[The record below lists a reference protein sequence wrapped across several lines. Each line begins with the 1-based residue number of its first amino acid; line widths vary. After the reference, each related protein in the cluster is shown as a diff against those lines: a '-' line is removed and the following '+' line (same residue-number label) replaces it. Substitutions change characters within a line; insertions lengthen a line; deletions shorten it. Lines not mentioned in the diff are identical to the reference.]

1 MADKHPLW
9 DLPTRFFHWALVLC
23 IGLSWWTGDQGELD
37 RHAWVGYV
45 VLVLVVFRIAWGFV
59 GSRHSRFSDFLAG
72 PGAILAYLRGEGG
85 TSPGHNP
92 LGGWSVL
99 IMLLLLLT
107 QAVTGLFNTDDVLFN
122 GPLYYALDGDL
133 RDTLG
138 VIHEVAFDIL
148 LAFIVLHILAV
159 CWHQFV
165 RGEPLL
171 QAMTRGEASGRTG
184 RQALAPT
191 WLALVLSGAIAL
203 LLWAIIAFAPQP
215 TVMW

>member
-1 MADKHPLW
+1 MW
-9 DLPTRFFHWALVLC
+9 DLPTRFFHWLLVAC
-23 IGLSWWTGDQGELD
+23 IGLSWWTGKEGELD
-37 RHAWVGYV
+37 RHAWVGYA

-72 PGAILAYLRGEGG
+72 PGAILAYLRGAGS

-99 IMLLLLLT
+99 VMLLLLLT

-138 VIHEVAFDIL
+138 AIHEITFNIL
-148 LAFIVLHILAV
+148 LAVIALHVLAV

-171 QAMTRGEASGRTG
+171 QAMWRGAAPGRVG
-184 RQALAPT
+184 RQTPAPISR
-191 WLALVLSGAIAL
+191 ALVLLGAFAL
-203 LLWAIIAFAPQP
+203 LLWAVIALAPQP